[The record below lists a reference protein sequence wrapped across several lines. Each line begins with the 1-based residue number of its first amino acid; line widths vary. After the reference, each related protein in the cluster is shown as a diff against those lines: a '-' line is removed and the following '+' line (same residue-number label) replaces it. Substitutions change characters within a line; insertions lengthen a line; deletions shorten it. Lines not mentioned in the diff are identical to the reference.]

1 MFNVVLVGWRELD
14 EETSELA
21 AVVQRHHQF
30 REFVHLFLNFGA

>member
-21 AVVQRHHQF
+21 AVVQGHHQF
-30 REFVHLFLNFGA
+30 REFVQLVLNIAA